1 MTNNDSIK
9 IVQHADDYTNMLR
22 DRKSMRKLLKIIS
35 DIQRVPDPNLSEK
48 KRMLINKFFKK
59 YMQMRNTDIYIWRK
73 NCEKLHKI

>member
-1 MTNNDSIK
+1 MTYNDSIK

-22 DRKSMRKLLKIIS
+22 DRKSIRKLLKIIS

-59 YMQMRNTDIYIWRK
+59 YMQMRNTDIYMA
-73 NCEKLHKI
+73 